1 MTARTAADTT
11 LAPHFMTEFL
21 FLPEGLSALG
31 AGVLVLTAFFTAA
44 LTAAFGIGGGVA
56 LLAIMASIVPVAVLI
71 PVHGVVQLGANAGRA
86 LVQLGQVVWPMLGIF
101 TLGAVVGALIGGQ
114 LVVTL
119 PEALLKTFVG
129 LFVLFTLWAP
139 AMKGTKGGPLG
150 LLLGG
155 GFATIL
161 TMFVGATGPFV
172 AALLAPRLDDR
183 KRYAGTHA
191 AAMVMQHGLK
201 VIVFGFLGFAFGAW
215 VPVMAAMIA
224 AGFLGTLLGTKLL
237 HALPEET
244 FRTAFKWVLTL
255 LALQLIASA
264 AWTWLV

>member
-1 MTARTAADTT
+1 MIGST
-11 LAPHFMTEFL
+11 LL
-21 FLPEGLSALG
+21 SLLPDGLSALS
-31 AGVLVLTAFFTAA
+31 AGILVITAFFTAA

-56 LLAIMASIVPVAVLI
+56 MLAVMASIVPIAVLI
-71 PVHGVVQLGANAGRA
+71 PVHGVVQLGSNAGRA
-86 LVQLGQVVWPMLGIF
+86 LVQLRQVVWPMLGVF

-129 LFVLFTLWAP
+129 LFVLFTIWGP
-139 AMKGTKGGPLG
+139 KVKGAKGGPIG
-150 LLLGG
+150 LALGG

-183 KRYAGTHA
+183 RHYGATHA

-201 VIVFGFLGFAFGAW
+201 VVVFGFLGFAFGAW
-215 VPVMAAMIA
+215 VPVLAAMIA

-244 FRTAFKWVLTL
+244 FRKGFKLVLTL

-264 AWTWLV
+264 GWSWLT

>member
-1 MTARTAADTT
+1 MMADLVT
-11 LAPHFMTEFL
+11 
-21 FLPEGLSALG
+21 FLPEGLS
-31 AGVLVLTAFFTAA
+31 VLSASILVITAFFTAA
-44 LTAAFGIGGGVA
+44 LTAALGIGGGVA
-56 LLAIMASIVPVAVLI
+56 LLAVMASIVPVAVLI

-86 LVQLGQVVWPMLGIF
+86 MVQIRQVVLPLLGVF
-101 TLGAVVGALIGGQ
+101 TGGAVLGALIGGQ

-119 PEALLKTFVG
+119 PEALLKAFVG

-139 AMKGTKGGPLG
+139 KFGGSKARSQKGGPVG
-150 LLLGG
+150 LALGG
-155 GFATIL
+155 VFATIL

-201 VIVFGFLGFAFGAW
+201 VVAFGFLGFAFGAW

-237 HALPEET
+237 HALPEAT
-244 FRTAFKWVLTL
+244 FRIAFKWVLTL
-255 LALQLIASA
+255 LAVQLIVSA
-264 AWTWLV
+264 AFTWFAAN

>member
-1 MTARTAADTT
+1 MQA
-11 LAPHFMTEFL
+11 LAGLESL
-21 FLPEGLSALG
+21 LPDGLSLGFALLLI
-31 AGVLVLTAFFTAA
+31 VTAFFTAA

-56 LLAIMASIVPVAVLI
+56 LLAVMASIVPVAVLI

-86 LVQLGQVVWPMLGIF
+86 LVQWRLVVWPMLGIF
-101 TLGAVVGALIGGQ
+101 TVGALIGALVGGQ

-139 AMKGTKGGPLG
+139 KVKGSKGGPLG
-150 LLLGG
+150 LAVGG
-155 GFATIL
+155 VFATIL

-183 KRYAGTHA
+183 THYAGTHA

-201 VIVFGFLGFAFGAW
+201 VVVFGFLGFAFGAW
-215 VPVMAAMIA
+215 VPVMAAMVA

-237 HALPEET
+237 HALPEKT

-255 LALQLIASA
+255 LAIQLIASA
-264 AWTWLV
+264 AWVWLGGAR